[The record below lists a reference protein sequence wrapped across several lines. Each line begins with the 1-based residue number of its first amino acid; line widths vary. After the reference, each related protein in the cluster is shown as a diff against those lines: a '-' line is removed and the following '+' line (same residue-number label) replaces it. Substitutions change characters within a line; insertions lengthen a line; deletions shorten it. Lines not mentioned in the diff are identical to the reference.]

1 MKSILLIFVL
11 AVSSFS
17 WSQTDSTRIAEVR
30 AVIDQLFDGMRQG
43 DSTKLREVF
52 HPNAQLFTS
61 FKQDDVFQLH
71 DGSVERF
78 ITVGG
83 SKHDEV
89 WDERISN
96 VIIRIDDGLA
106 HAWMD
111 YTFHLGDQFSHE
123 GVNSITLVDVEGNWK
138 IHHIV
143 DTRRR

>member
-1 MKSILLIFVL
+1 
-11 AVSSFS
+11 
-17 WSQTDSTRIAEVR
+17 
-30 AVIDQLFDGMRQG
+30 MRQG
-43 DSTKLREVF
+43 DSTTLREVF
-52 HPNAQLFTS
+52 HPDAQLFTS
-61 FKQDDVFQLH
+61 HKQDEVFQLH
-71 DGSVERF
+71 EGSTERF

-96 VIIRIDDGLA
+96 VIIRIDDGIA

-111 YTFHLGDQFSHE
+111 YSFYLGEQFSHE
-123 GVNSITLVDVEGNWK
+123 GVNSITLVDVDGKWK